1 MERAEILAMALAI
14 TMAFI
19 TLLAVG
25 PGLKWLYPKQH
36 GEMLV
41 MFKAHP
47 ATTNVIGH
55 AEELNLMQFW
65 QLKSLVEQSIV
76 ENENGN

>member
-1 MERAEILAMALAI
+1 MDRAEILLMVFAI

-47 ATTNVIGH
+47 ATKHVIRD
-55 AEELNLMQFW
+55 AEELNFMQFW
-65 QLKSLVEQSIV
+65 QLKSLVEQSIF

>member
-14 TMAFI
+14 AMAFI

-25 PGLKWLYPKQH
+25 PGRKWIYPKLH

-47 ATTNVIGH
+47 ATTNVIRD

-65 QLKSLVEQSIV
+65 QLKSLVEQSIYYKEKV
-76 ENENGN
+76 N